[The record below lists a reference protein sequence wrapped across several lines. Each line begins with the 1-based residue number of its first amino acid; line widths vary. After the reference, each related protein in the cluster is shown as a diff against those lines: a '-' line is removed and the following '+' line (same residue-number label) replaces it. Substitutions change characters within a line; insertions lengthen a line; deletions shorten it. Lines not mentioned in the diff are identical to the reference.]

1 MGHKVNATSLRIRN
15 LWNFLWY
22 FKELKKNKKFYFNQD
37 LLISKYLQNIYLKQN
52 KIIFD
57 IFIFRNLK
65 NIIVFFKVFT
75 FQYKTLKKKTLKKKK
90 KKTFNRLYT
99 YKNLPNIFNV
109 SKHAEFYLNRF
120 FNSFNIK
127 LIEKNINFDNS
138 VFKKKKKTIII

>member
-90 KKTFNRLYT
+90 KLLIVYIHTKIYL
-99 YKNLPNIFNV
+99 IFLMFQNM
-109 SKHAEFYLNRF
+109 LNF
-120 FNSFNIK
+120 I
-127 LIEKNINFDNS
+127 
-138 VFKKKKKTIII
+138 